1 MKHVTAVWQDH
12 GFFLDPRAYLAELPK
27 IRAELPSGAR
37 DFACDPGHYD
47 IPGAPAV

>member
-27 IRAELPSGAR
+27 IRAELPPGAR
-37 DFACDPGHYD
+37 DFACDPGHDD